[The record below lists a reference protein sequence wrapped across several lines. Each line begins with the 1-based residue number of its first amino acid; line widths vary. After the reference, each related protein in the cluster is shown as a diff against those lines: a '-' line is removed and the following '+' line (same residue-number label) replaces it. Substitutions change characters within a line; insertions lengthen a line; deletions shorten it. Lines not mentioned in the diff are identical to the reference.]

1 MPNPSAASPA
11 EASTSPSDGA
21 AAGVVAGG
29 VALVTTE
36 LLAAV
41 VPSTPSF
48 VASVGQDV
56 IDRIPP
62 VVEDVAIRLFG
73 TYDKVA
79 LVVGIVVVSL
89 VLAAVFGAVAV
100 RRFSLAVLGF
110 VVFGVV
116 GTTAAVAA
124 AASVQGPVLSGAAAV
139 AAGVAVLRRLVVP
152 LPLRRRPPP
161 SSSPEGGTDA
171 ARRAFVRLA
180 ATGAGVAA
188 AVAGRGLARWLS
200 AGAPP
205 SDIVLAPPATSLPAP
220 ASAAALDVEG
230 LSPLFTPNADFYRI
244 DTALV
249 VPRVDV
255 RLAPAGHRHGRPSL
269 RAHLRRPARARPG
282 RSRHHLVVRLQRGR
296 RRPRGQRPV
305 AGGTARRPVGPSRG
319 PGGRHPD
326 RGPLRRRLDRRV
338 PHRSGGGRTGALIA
352 VGMNGEPLPLDHG
365 FLARLVVAGLYGYV
379 SATKWLSEIELT
391 TLDAVDGYWVPRGWS
406 KLGPVDTQ
414 ARIDVPRFGARLQAG
429 RQAIAGVA
437 WAPSRGISLVE
448 VSVDEG
454 PWSDA
459 VLADPLGI
467 DAWRQWRYEW
477 DARPGRHDIRVRAT
491 DGEGHPDRR
500 TECASTRRSHR
511 LSHHHR
517 HRRRPGLTGCLGA
530 GPGSSDDGGGSGAG
544 ANGGSG

>member
-255 RLAPAGHRHGRPSL
+255 AGWRLRVTGMVDRPFELTFADLLELDQVEADITLSCVSNEVGGDL
-269 RAHLRRPARARPG
+269 VGNARWQGVP
-282 RSRHHLVVRLQRGR
+282 LVDL
-296 RRPRGQRPV
+296 
-305 AGGTARRPVGPSRG
+305 
-319 PGGRHPD
+319 
-326 RGPLRRRLDRRV
+326 LDRAGV
-338 PHRSGGGRTGALIA
+338 QAGATQIVARS
-352 VGMNGEPLPLDHG
+352 
-365 FLARLVVAGLYGYV
+365 
-379 SATKWLSEIELT
+379 
-391 TLDAVDGYWVPRGWS
+391 VDGWTGGFP
-406 KLGPVDTQ
+406 TE
-414 ARIDVPRFGARLQAG
+414 AAG
-429 RQAIAGVA
+429 
-437 WAPSRGISLVE
+437 
-448 VSVDEG
+448 D
-454 PWSDA
+454 
-459 VLADPLGI
+459 
-467 DAWRQWRYEW
+467 
-477 DARPGRHDIRVRAT
+477 GRER
-491 DGEGHPDRR
+491 
-500 TECASTRRSHR
+500 
-511 LSHHHR
+511 
-517 HRRRPGLTGCLGA
+517 
-530 GPGSSDDGGGSGAG
+530 
-544 ANGGSG
+544 